1 LFFDEIQV
9 QGGEGVHGGIAPWK
23 RFRQIDCA
31 ADNKKKAG
39 ECQTLIAPTLIAGV
53 TGASNNFA
61 VNRIS

>member
-23 RFRQIDCA
+23 RFRQIDCV

-39 ECQTLIAPTLIAGV
+39 ECQTLIAGV
-53 TGASNNFA
+53 TGAFNNFA
-61 VNRIS
+61 VNRIL